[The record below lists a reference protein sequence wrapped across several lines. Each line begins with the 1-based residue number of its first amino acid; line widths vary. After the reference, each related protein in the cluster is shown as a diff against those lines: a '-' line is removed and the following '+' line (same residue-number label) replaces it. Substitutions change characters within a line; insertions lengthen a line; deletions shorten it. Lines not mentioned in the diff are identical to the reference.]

1 MDSQTLVNLGLV
13 LVFVLIGGIFAGTE
27 MAIVTLRDSQVRK
40 IEASG
45 ARGERIVRV
54 HVKDFDTEKRQFVP
68 LLSGSVDFPR
78 VVNALRGVG
87 YNATLVAEMMPWD
100 PGTLARTSATP
111 GKTQTINFYRI
122 DRSFFF
128 VDLPGFGYA
137 KTGKSTIRQWKA
149 LIERYFLER
158 STVVLVIQLV
168 DARMAPAE
176 SDIQL
181 SEWLDQLKLP
191 RMLVG
196 AKSDKL
202 SNNQKSAQQRVLSM
216 SFEGQPVLMSSAKT
230 GTGCREIWQRVLQAT
245 AVDPSKRYR

>member
-1 MDSQTLVNLGLV
+1 MVQAE
-13 LVFVLIGGIFAGTE
+13 FVISA
-27 MAIVTLRDSQVRK
+27 VS
-40 IEASG
+40 
-45 ARGERIVRV
+45 ER
-54 HVKDFDTEKRQFVP
+54 
-68 LLSGSVDFPR
+68 DFPR
-78 VVNALRGVG
+78 EGIPEVVFAGRSNVG
-87 YNATLVAEMMPWD
+87 KSSLINRLA
-100 PGTLARTSATP
+100 GKNTLARTSATP